1 MYLQERKNIHPT
13 RKMSK
18 APMTTPRRSFY
29 PAFVCSVA
37 AAILLSNSQESAAFH
52 GSAVVWKRRGF
63 HTHTH
68 PSPSTSMSSFQSMTT
83 TRKRP
88 STDLSLAIPLELDG
102 PAQALSEFFRTQPF
116 LAAFMT
122 CSVKAS
128 AADLLAQ
135 TSSSTSTSNNN
146 EEEEQ
151 EKTKKMIP
159 AKKKKRTESSS
170 TSSSTLS
177 NKKTKQDS
185 PVNVHRNL
193 AFLLYGGLYQGMFLQ
208 FLYMAVYPAL
218 YGDSPYRIV
227 ASVFTDTCV
236 FGPFVTLPIA
246 YIIRAVIESNATTGD
261 NEHKH
266 EHTLSSL
273 IQPIEQGIDKYKNHV
288 LTQGLLYT
296 YWMIWAPAQ
305 TLNHGFVPE
314 HLRVFFVA
322 FVSFF
327 WVYLLSGI
335 SSQQEQPEP
344 TGQTA

>member
-1 MYLQERKNIHPT
+1 MMYLQERKKIHPT

-18 APMTTPRRSFY
+18 ASMTPRRSFY

-52 GSAVVWKRRGF
+52 GSAVFWKRRGF

-68 PSPSTSMSSFQSMTT
+68 PSPSTHMSSFQSTT
-83 TRKRP
+83 ISRKRS

-135 TSSSTSTSNNN
+135 TSTSNNN
-146 EEEEQ
+146 EEEQQ
-151 EKTKKMIP
+151 EKAKKMIP

-170 TSSSTLS
+170 TSSSALR
-177 NKKTKQDS
+177 NKKTKEDS
-185 PVNVHRNL
+185 SVNVHRNL
-193 AFLLYGGLYQGMFLQ
+193 AFLLYGGLYQGMFFQ

-246 YIIRAVIESNATTGD
+246 YIIRAVIESNTTTGD
-261 NEHKH
+261 HEYKHK
-266 EHTLSSL
+266 HTLSSL

-288 LTQGLLYT
+288 LTHGLLYT

-344 TGQTA
+344 TRQTA